1 MIRLPAVFQNGM
13 ILQRGKP
20 VAVWG
25 TSAPSEHVCARI
37 QNVAAET
44 VADSEGKWCLRL
56 PGLTASDSETLT
68 VRAGDETAV
77 IEDVAVGEVWLAGG
91 QSNMEFQMR
100 YEKHLSEVKP
110 ACSNANIRF
119 FDVPEIAYDGQLE
132 DFDYSRMGFWR
143 KATPEDIE
151 YFTAVGYYFAR
162 ALETDLHVP
171 VGIVGCNWGGTT
183 ASAWMT
189 RESVEQAGKPWMDK
203 YRESISALDMD
214 AYWQRQHTNLLNDR
228 GNPFADPFSEF
239 VMPATRSPQEIAEF
253 FGRMKGQIESFLND
267 MLPQQIPGCLYEH
280 MLMTIVPYTVRGVL
294 WYQGESDEENGHAD
308 LYASMLTGLI
318 HDWRAAMQDAG
329 LPFLVVQLPGW
340 ERWLESVN
348 NDYMT
353 VRECQQQVA
362 DTVDNVWLCSISD
375 VGEQFDI
382 HPKNK
387 LTVGERL
394 ALLAR
399 GYVYG
404 EDILCDAPRGVSAT
418 CEGKEIRIA
427 FTGAEGGLEIRG
439 DELAA
444 MEVICDGKPAEFTAA
459 ADGEIL
465 VLTLA
470 EECSGQAEV
479 RFAKTA
485 WYLVNLYNKAGI
497 PAVPFTLKV

>member
-1 MIRLPAVFQNGM
+1 
-13 ILQRGKP
+13 
-20 VAVWG
+20 
-25 TSAPSEHVCARI
+25 
-37 QNVAAET
+37 
-44 VADSEGKWCLRL
+44 
-56 PGLTASDSETLT
+56 
-68 VRAGDETAV
+68 
-77 IEDVAVGEVWLAGG
+77 
-91 QSNMEFQMR
+91 MEFQMR

-353 VRECQQQVA
+353 IRECQQQVA

-427 FTGAEGGLEIRG
+427 FAGAEGGLEIRG

>member
-1 MIRLPAVFQNGM
+1 
-13 ILQRGKP
+13 
-20 VAVWG
+20 
-25 TSAPSEHVCARI
+25 
-37 QNVAAET
+37 
-44 VADSEGKWCLRL
+44 
-56 PGLTASDSETLT
+56 
-68 VRAGDETAV
+68 
-77 IEDVAVGEVWLAGG
+77 
-91 QSNMEFQMR
+91 
-100 YEKHLSEVKP
+100 
-110 ACSNANIRF
+110 
-119 FDVPEIAYDGQLE
+119 
-132 DFDYSRMGFWR
+132 
-143 KATPEDIE
+143 
-151 YFTAVGYYFAR
+151 
-162 ALETDLHVP
+162 
-171 VGIVGCNWGGTT
+171 
-183 ASAWMT
+183 
-189 RESVEQAGKPWMDK
+189 
-203 YRESISALDMD
+203 
-214 AYWQRQHTNLLNDR
+214 
-228 GNPFADPFSEF
+228 
-239 VMPATRSPQEIAEF
+239 
-253 FGRMKGQIESFLND
+253 
-267 MLPQQIPGCLYEH
+267 
-280 MLMTIVPYTVRGVL
+280 
-294 WYQGESDEENGHAD
+294 
-308 LYASMLTGLI
+308 MLTGLI

-399 GYVYG
+399 GHVYG
-404 EDILCDAPRGVSAT
+404 EAILCDAPRGISAAR
-418 CEGKEIRIA
+418 EGQEIKIT

-444 MEVICDGKPAEFTAA
+444 MEVICDGKPVEFTASV
-459 ADGEIL
+459 DGEEL

-470 EECSGQAEV
+470 EEYSCPADV